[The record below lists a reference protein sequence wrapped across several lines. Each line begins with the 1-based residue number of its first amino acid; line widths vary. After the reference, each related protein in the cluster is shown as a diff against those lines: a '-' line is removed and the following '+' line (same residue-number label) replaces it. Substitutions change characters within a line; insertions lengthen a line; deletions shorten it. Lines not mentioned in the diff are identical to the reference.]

1 MVKITEMPA
10 GVYIFSPETLKIKVG
25 TEVVWTNNTFPGHTV
40 TSDTGAFKGSS
51 PFGQNQTFTMIF
63 TQPGTFHY
71 HCALH
76 IYMKGTIIVS

>member
-25 TEVVWTNNTFPGHTV
+25 TEVVWTNDTVPGHTV
-40 TSDTGAFKGSS
+40 TSDTGAFKGSDV
-51 PFGQNQTFTMIF
+51 FGQNQTFTTIF